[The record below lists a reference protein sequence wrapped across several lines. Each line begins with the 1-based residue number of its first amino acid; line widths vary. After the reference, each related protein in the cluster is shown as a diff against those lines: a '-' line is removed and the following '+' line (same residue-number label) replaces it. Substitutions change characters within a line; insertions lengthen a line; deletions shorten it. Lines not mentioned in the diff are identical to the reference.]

1 MHITTRKLTAAAVTG
16 AAYAALTMLLAPISY
31 GAIQCRVSEVLCIL
45 PFFIPC
51 TAWGLFAGCAI
62 ANLLS
67 AAGIFDV
74 VFGSLATLLAALCTA
89 WLGRGR
95 GAQSWVRCILAALM
109 PVVFNFML
117 VGAVLTW
124 SLTDAVFPHLNA
136 SFWVFGGQVAL
147 GEVIVLG
154 VLGLPLMRLLPRN
167 PKFREIIRGAAKR
180 YDVVRLDHF
189 RAISSYWVVPRGEL
203 TARGGHWAPGP
214 GPALLQALHTAAPEL
229 ELIAEDLG
237 TIDDDVRRLVA
248 RSGCPGMRVLLFGF
262 DPSGTSEHRPDRVRA
277 HSVCYV
283 GTHDNAPAAAWA
295 ALGGADADYAMRCL
309 GVYDV
314 ARLPEALLRTG
325 MGSRAEL
332 FIAQMQDVLGLGAES
347 RMNTPGTAAGNWVWR
362 LLPGQADAQT
372 AARLLARTQAACR
385 A

>member
-74 VFGSLATLLAALCTA
+74 VFGSLATLLAAL
-89 WLGRGR
+89 
-95 GAQSWVRCILAALM
+95 M
-109 PVVFNFML
+109 PVVFNFVF

-147 GEVIVLG
+147 GEVAVLG

-167 PKFREIIRGAAKR
+167 PKFREIIR
-180 YDVVRLDHF
+180 
-189 RAISSYWVVPRGEL
+189 SYQKE
-203 TARGGHWAPGP
+203 
-214 GPALLQALHTAAPEL
+214 
-229 ELIAEDLG
+229 
-237 TIDDDVRRLVA
+237 
-248 RSGCPGMRVLLFGF
+248 
-262 DPSGTSEHRPDRVRA
+262 
-277 HSVCYV
+277 
-283 GTHDNAPAAAWA
+283 
-295 ALGGADADYAMRCL
+295 
-309 GVYDV
+309 
-314 ARLPEALLRTG
+314 
-325 MGSRAEL
+325 
-332 FIAQMQDVLGLGAES
+332 
-347 RMNTPGTAAGNWVWR
+347 
-362 LLPGQADAQT
+362 
-372 AARLLARTQAACR
+372 
-385 A
+385 